1 MIESKEGVTP
11 SPARLAKLAAI
22 VRQQKVRVILHEA
35 FAPDDASQLLARR
48 TGVAVVKLA
57 PSVGSVP
64 EAADYVSLL
73 DYNVVTLSQ
82 ALSAAS
88 N

>member
-11 SPARLAKLAAI
+11 SPARLAKLASI

-48 TGVAVVKLA
+48 TGVTVVKLA

-64 EAADYVSLL
+64 EAADYVSLIEY
-73 DYNVVTLSQ
+73 DVVALSK